1 VKEKRALIMT
11 NRKVGRA
18 LAAGLL
24 TCGLTGVVAVVARAQ
39 DVANMPKGHVTLVGC
54 FTRMADPDDQDDDRF
69 VLANATLGPATS
81 VPNPNCSPSERGAVL
96 RLSDVHDHGLDMV
109 TLGRWVE
116 IYGELGKIRDGDDL
130 RKLEVKSFREVPV
143 TPPPVVMVIPVPEA
157 PKAAVET
164 PHQEPEARVETPEP
178 VATAGIETPAPEPK
192 KLPKTASSLPLI
204 GMLGLFAL
212 TGGVVLR
219 AFDRRRALGRE

>member
-1 VKEKRALIMT
+1 MT
-11 NRKVGRA
+11 NRKVCRA

-39 DVANMPKGHVTLVGC
+39 DVSNMPKGHVTLVGC
-54 FTRMADPDDQDDDRF
+54 FTRMADPDDQDDERY

-81 VPNPNCSPSERGAVL
+81 VPNPNCSPSGRGAVL
-96 RLSDVHDHGLDMV
+96 RLSDVHDRGLDMV

-116 IYGELGKIRDGDDL
+116 IYGELGKIKDADDL
-130 RKLEVKSFREVPV
+130 RKFEVKSFREVPV
-143 TPPPVVMVIPVPEA
+143 TPPPPPPVAMIVPIPET
-157 PKAAVET
+157 PKEET
-164 PHQEPEARVETPEP
+164 PHPEVGQTETP

-204 GMLGLFAL
+204 AMLGLFAL